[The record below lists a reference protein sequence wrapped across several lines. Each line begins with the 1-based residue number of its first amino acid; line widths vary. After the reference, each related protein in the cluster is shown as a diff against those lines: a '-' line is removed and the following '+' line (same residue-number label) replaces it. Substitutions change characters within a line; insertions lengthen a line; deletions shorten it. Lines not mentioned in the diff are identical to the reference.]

1 MGVRVAGSALP
12 GRSARSLSIR
22 WLPPDGHSPR
32 AGRSGPL
39 TLRLTALALIVALTL
54 STFLAISLGPS
65 SIPLDQVW
73 RIVLARLTGGD
84 GAAGVQDGAD
94 TIVWLLRVPR
104 VLLAMVVGAGLA
116 CAGVALQAL
125 VRNPLAEP
133 YLLGVSSGATTG
145 AAAVMLFG
153 VLAGTVFARPLGAFT
168 GAMAAVLIVFWVARL
183 GGEANSLRLILA
195 GVAMGGVFSSITSF
209 LVLAK
214 GDSDAARAVMF
225 WTLGSLASAQWSHV
239 WVPLVVV
246 AAAMLYLIANALRLN
261 AMVAGDEQALA
272 LGVDV
277 PRFRL
282 SIIVVASLLTGVLV
296 AVSGVIGF
304 VGLMIPHLVRMAVGA
319 DHRRLVPIA
328 ALAGALFLLW
338 VDVAARMLIA
348 PTELPLGILTAVLG
362 APAFIYLM
370 RRHGRRSA
378 G

>member
-1 MGVRVAGSALP
+1 MDVGVGPPPPV
-12 GRSARSLSIR
+12 RSARTQ
-22 WLPPDGHSPR
+22 
-32 AGRSGPL
+32 AGRGSASDPPKPG
-39 TLRLTALALIVALTL
+39 RLGMSLMPVTVMALVVALTI
-54 STFLAISLGPS
+54 SAFLAVSLGPS

-73 RIVLARLTGGD
+73 RTVLARGISGE
-84 GAAGVQDGAD
+84 AAPDVPGSAD

-104 VLLAMVVGAGLA
+104 VLLAIVVGAGLA

-153 VLAGTVFARPLGAFT
+153 LFAGTAFARPLGAFV
-168 GAMAAVLIVFWVARL
+168 GAVMAVLIVFWVARL

-195 GVAMGGVFSSITSF
+195 GVAMGGVFSSLTSF

-214 GDSDAARAVMF
+214 GDSDAARAVLF
-225 WTLGSLASAQWSHV
+225 WTLGSLASAQWEHV
-239 WVPLVVV
+239 WIPLAVVG
-246 AAAMLYLIANALRLN
+246 AAALYLIANALPLN

-277 PRFRL
+277 PRLRV

-304 VGLMIPHLVRMAVGA
+304 VGLMIPHLVRMVVGA
-319 DHRRLVPIA
+319 DHRRLVPVA
-328 ALAGALFLLW
+328 GLAGALFLLW
-338 VDVAARMLIA
+338 VDVAARMVIA

-370 RRHGRRSA
+370 RRRARRSA
-378 G
+378 E